1 MESTIPNPAI
11 SQDAYYEP
19 DFNSYSNIPSILL
32 DKKEN
37 INQNLILSL

>member
-1 MESTIPNPAI
+1 MERAISNPAI
-11 SQDAYYEP
+11 SQDTYYEP

>member
-1 MESTIPNPAI
+1 MERAIPNPAI

>member
-1 MESTIPNPAI
+1 MERAIPNPAI

-19 DFNSYSNIPSILL
+19 DFSSYPNIPSILL

-37 INQNLILSL
+37 IKQNLILSL